1 MRLWSRHPVLCV
13 IMAALALGSLASLIP
28 SYRLFIVGQL
38 AVVIMVTVALAVL
51 MGGAGLLSLAS
62 AAFMAVGG
70 YSVIIAMTQLHLP
83 LLVAVPL
90 VVLVG
95 AALGGLLGFVTLRLA
110 GFYLAIATIGF
121 LQVLLQGLKHGGA
134 LTGGAYGL
142 VMPPLELPFLP
153 ELSVESVAAIAVGL
167 MVVTIGAAVTTMR
180 SRIGR
185 AWIALRDNEAAA
197 QMQGIDVRRMKILAF
212 AFTSGITSLAG
223 VLHAFLLSGTNPS
236 TYTMGL
242 SIFHIT
248 LVVVGG
254 MSGSILG
261 AVLAPLILFFLP
273 ETFSALGEWR
283 DFFYGTIL
291 LLTLVLMP
299 SGISAGI
306 RSLALRLAGP
316 RARRA

>member
-13 IMAALALGSLASLIP
+13 IVAALALGSLASLIP

-70 YSVIIAMTQLHLP
+70 YSVIIAMAQLHLP
-83 LLVAVPL
+83 LLAAVPL

-236 TYTMGL
+236 TYTMSL

>member
-13 IMAALALGSLASLIP
+13 IVAALALGSLASLIP

-70 YSVIIAMTQLHLP
+70 YSVIIAMAQLHLP

-95 AALGGLLGFVTLRLA
+95 VALGGLLGFVTLRLA

-121 LQVLLQGLKHGGA
+121 LQVLLQGLKHGGT

-167 MVVTIGAAVTTMR
+167 MVVTVGAAVTTMR

-197 QMQGIDVRRMKILAF
+197 QMQGIDVRRMKVLAF
-212 AFTSGITSLAG
+212 AFTSGVTSLAG